1 MSEAKFSWIP
11 FYKELAQK
19 VLEYKDKRKD
29 AIYIPD
35 LVFSSFSFFGIFNR
49 GWTIENRKEILSFFK
64 KKFSLKSNI
73 PEDFEG
79 IPVLDNRRSFFIT
92 RNAPDFSEEFLNA
105 YWELFEAVVTNS
117 DDFQMVYDQ
126 LNSMRPIT
134 YGLTFMMYC
143 INPDNFFSLDTNSR
157 NYLRKYGID
166 IDSLPNG
173 KQYCELRNTIQEK
186 MKSLMIMSCL
196 YWHQKIKI
204 QLLQK

>member
-29 AIYIPD
+29 LMDIVYSLPEKYTSFLQWRPED
-35 LVFSSFSFFGIFNR
+35 GSGVSNPEFDPFSFFGIFNR

-92 RNAPDFSEEFLNA
+92 KNAHDFSEDFLND
-105 YWELFEAVVTNS
+105 YWELFEEGYWSTNHC
-117 DDFQMVYDQ
+117 
-126 LNSMRPIT
+126 LIT
-134 YGLTFMMYC
+134 LT
-143 INPDNFFSLDTNSR
+143 
-157 NYLRKYGID
+157 
-166 IDSLPNG
+166 
-173 KQYCELRNTIQEK
+173 EK
-186 MKSLMIMSCL
+186 DVF
-196 YWHQKIKI
+196 
-204 QLLQK
+204 